1 LNIKQQQ
8 LNLVLENNFSS
19 FVGNIVVAIIL
30 AFTLGVI
37 IETSSIYIWLAFLL
51 STSVYRTWLSHSIQK
66 RSLTDE
72 NTQRYINQ
80 FHIAIALNALGWA
93 ALVVLFM
100 DEASPLVNA
109 FILVTIAGIASGSL
123 STLIAIKKYYY
134 SFVFIL
140 VSPVFVM
147 FLMMQ
152 GFEHKMFAI
161 VVLFF
166 ILFMFKNGAI
176 FHTKM
181 TDNLILIESNQT
193 LISDLQ
199 VQKDKA
205 LEVSELK
212 SQFLAN
218 MSHEIRTPLNAI
230 TGFIRILKQDETDAT
245 KLDYLQTVNESS
257 NDLMSIIDD
266 ILDFSKLEQNQI
278 SIERIKLNP
287 IVEINQSI
295 ELFKKNAEKKNLTI
309 EVDYIDSIPEYIT
322 SDPLRIKQIL
332 NNLLSN
338 AIKFSS
344 KNSLVKVKVSYLE
357 VNSLLEISVID
368 NGIGIPNDRLNS
380 IFDSFTQ
387 ADNSSTRKYGGTGL
401 GLSVSSRLVHLL
413 GGTIHVESTLGV
425 GSRFRFTVQAPSV
438 VEKNPLNTQVN
449 QTLLSLKESEKKV
462 LIAEDNSVNQ
472 KLLAAILGKLDI
484 SFDIVE
490 NGLEAV
496 EAFKNKRYKL
506 ILMDENMPLMTG
518 SEATQEIREM
528 EKTDNLGH
536 IPIIAVTANAFE
548 SDRQRFLA
556 AGMDEFIPK
565 PVNFQKLED
574 LMNHYLTLP

>member
-80 FHIAIALNALGWA
+80 FHIAITLNGLGWA

>member
-1 LNIKQQQ
+1 MNIQQQQ

-37 IETSSIYIWLAFLL
+37 IETSSIYIWLVFLL
-51 STSVYRTWLSHSIQK
+51 STSVYRTWLSHSIK
-66 RSLTDE
+66 KKSLTDE

-123 STLIAIKKYYY
+123 STLIGIKKYYY

-344 KNSLVKVKVSYLE
+344 KNSLVKVTVSYLE

>member
-1 LNIKQQQ
+1 MNIKQQQ

-80 FHIAIALNALGWA
+80 FHIAIALNGLGWA